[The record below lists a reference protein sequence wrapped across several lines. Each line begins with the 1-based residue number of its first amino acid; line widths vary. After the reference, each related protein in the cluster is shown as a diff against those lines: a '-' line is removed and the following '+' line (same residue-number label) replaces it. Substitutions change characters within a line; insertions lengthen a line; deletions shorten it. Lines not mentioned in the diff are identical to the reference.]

1 MGIPRSGIVTLTTDF
16 GTADGYAG
24 ALRGSVLA
32 AARGTMVVDVTH
44 EVPAQAI
51 GEAAFAVRTAAP
63 SFPPGTV
70 HLVVVDPGVGSSRRL
85 LVVVDHGNQRILV
98 APDNGVLSY
107 LLDDAAVFEARSI
120 DLDAFAQA
128 SRTFH
133 GRDVL
138 GPVAGRIAAGAEP
151 AGFGPPAGELVRLA
165 PYREPVGKREGRV
178 LRVDRFGN
186 LVTTLHPVGDD
197 AVVEVGGIRVRHR
210 VGCYAELPV
219 GEVGW
224 CVGSLGLI
232 EVAVRDG
239 SATERLGARENAGVK
254 LL

>member
-1 MGIPRSGIVTLTTDF
+1 MAIGRSGIVTLTTDF
-16 GTADGYAG
+16 GTVDGYAG
-24 ALRGSVLA
+24 ALRGAVLA
-32 AARGTMVVDVTH
+32 AGRGATVVDVTH
-44 EVPAQAI
+44 DVPARAVRE
-51 GEAAFAVRTAAP
+51 GAFALRTAAP

-70 HLVVVDPGVGSSRRL
+70 HLAVVDPGVGSSRRL

-107 LLDDAAVFEARSI
+107 LLDDASVFDAHAIDPSRFAAV
-120 DLDAFAQA
+120 

-138 GPVAGRIAAGAEP
+138 GPTAGRIAAGADPSE
-151 AGFGPPAGELVRLA
+151 FGPPAGEVIRLP
-165 PYREPVGKREGRV
+165 PYREPVGKREGRI
-178 LRVDRFGN
+178 LRADRFGN
-186 LVTTLHPVGDD
+186 LVTTLQSVGGD
-197 AVVEVGGIRVRHR
+197 AVVEVGGIQVRRR

-239 SATERLGARENAGVK
+239 SAAERLGVREDAAVR
-254 LL
+254 LT